1 MTDKSKILRALGLIV
16 LGIATATAAYLY
28 FGTGGGPATAAGG
41 SPPVRPKTTSGTRVT
56 PSRPEASR
64 VPQQMFDEPFVDG
77 RTVGDVAAAAREL
90 SFKPTIAPGLGRP
103 TRIFVHDAYRP
114 QALAL
119 VYDHPVDGRLALTE
133 EPIDMPADLQ
143 RQGLEQMAAGCD
155 PATGCVGSW
164 TMQPL
169 FNGNRALV
177 ISNAPAVNAVVWI
190 HDGGIRYQL
199 MGPGTTLSA
208 NRALAVANAIEAAAK

>member
-1 MTDKSKILRALGLIV
+1 MNEKAKIFRALALIV
-16 LGIATATAAYLY
+16 LGLAAATAAYMF
-28 FGTGGGPATAAGG
+28 FGTGGGSATAAGG

-56 PSRPEASR
+56 PSRPESNS
-64 VPQQMFDEPFVDG
+64 VPRRMFDEPFVDG
-77 RTVGDVAAAAREL
+77 RAVADVAAAAREL
-90 SFKPTIAPGLGRP
+90 SFKPTIAPALGRP
-103 TRIFVHDAYRP
+103 TRIFVHNAYRP

-119 VYDHPVDGRLALTE
+119 VYDSPVDGRLALTE
-133 EPIDMPADLQ
+133 EPIDMPEDLQ
-143 RQGLEQMAAGCD
+143 RQALEGMAAGCD

-164 TMQPL
+164 TMHTL

-177 ISNAPAVNAVVWI
+177 ISDAPNVNAVVWI

-208 NRALAVANAIEAAAK
+208 NRAVAVANAIEAAVR